1 MDSNTDMFEISGTR
15 IPVDTEASESEASEP
30 NSPAELGETLVEMDE
45 ILENIVYHQKETN
58 KVSL

>member
-1 MDSNTDMFEISGTR
+1 MDSNTDMFGIPGTR
-15 IPVDTEASESEASEP
+15 IRVDTESEASEP

-45 ILENIVYHQKETN
+45 ILENILYHQKETN

>member
-15 IPVDTEASESEASEP
+15 IPVDTESEASEP
-30 NSPAELGETLVEMDE
+30 NSPAEPGETLVEMDE
-45 ILENIVYHQKETN
+45 ILENILYHQKETN